1 MSERFFVETPI
12 SGGRALIEG
21 VEAHH
26 LIHVMRLKAGQTVT
40 LFDGSGLQ
48 YQGQITRLGRTEVE
62 VDVVAQAE
70 VDRELRTPVFLGVSL
85 PKGDRQKWLIE
96 KAVELGVT
104 KVIPLRTERSVAQPV
119 EQAIERLRRTVIEAS
134 KQCGRNRLM
143 EIARPLDWRDY
154 ALESPHEGLHW
165 IAHPS
170 AAANGSVRHNV
181 KRQNGL
187 RHSPVRLAVGPEGG
201 FTTAEVTLACDAGWQ
216 TIDLGPRILRIETA
230 ALLMV
235 AAALHWGEG

>member
-12 SGGRALIEG
+12 ASGRALIEG

-26 LIHVMRLKAGQTVT
+26 LIHVMRLKAGQAVT
-40 LFDGSGLQ
+40 LFDGGGLE
-48 YQGQITRLGRTEVE
+48 YQGQIARVGRTEVE
-62 VDVVAQAE
+62 VDIVAQAE
-70 VDRELRTPVFLGVSL
+70 VDRELRTPLFLGVSL

-104 KVIPLRTERSVAQPV
+104 RVIPLRTERSVAQPV

-143 EIARPLDWRDY
+143 EIATPLDWRDY
-154 ALESPHEGLHW
+154 ALESPHDGLRW

-170 AAANGSVRHNV
+170 ADGNARPTIQ
-181 KRQNGL
+181 RRNGL
-187 RHSPVRLAVGPEGG
+187 RRSPIRLAVGPEGG
-201 FTTAEVTLACDAGWQ
+201 FTAAEVALACDTGWQ

-235 AAALHWGEG
+235 AAALHWGDG